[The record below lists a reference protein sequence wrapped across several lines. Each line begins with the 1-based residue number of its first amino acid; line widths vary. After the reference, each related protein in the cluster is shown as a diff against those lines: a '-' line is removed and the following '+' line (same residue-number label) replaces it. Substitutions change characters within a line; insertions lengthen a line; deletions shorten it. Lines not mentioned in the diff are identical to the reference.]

1 MIETKHGD
9 PHPDT
14 GIPPSFATI
23 KSETIVGKNRQFF
36 IEMGRP
42 TKIHLSLSRLNQ
54 LCDIRKKVFHDKYV
68 TYLRTFFG
76 NSILYF
82 TRYSHVLSTMMLCK
96 YL

>member
-9 PHPDT
+9 LHPDT

-23 KSETIVGKNRQFF
+23 KSEMILGKNRQFF

-54 LCDIRKKVFHDKYV
+54 LYNIQNKVFHKKRKMLNVCVLTFAITLFYV
-68 TYLRTFFG
+68 YLR
-76 NSILYF
+76 Y
-82 TRYSHVLSTMMLCK
+82 YHVL
-96 YL
+96 

>member
-14 GIPPSFATI
+14 GIPPSFATV
-23 KSETIVGKNRQFF
+23 KSETILGKNRQFS

-54 LCDIRKKVFHDKYV
+54 LYAIQNKVLNENMQHIRM
-68 TYLRTFFG
+68 
-76 NSILYF
+76 
-82 TRYSHVLSTMMLCK
+82 HV
-96 YL
+96 